1 LAAGS
6 LHVAAV
12 AGGATPIG
20 TTIPI
25 AAADAIHTETI
36 RRIADMSHLS
46 QRAGRRVR
54 ASAVANVTIVIYR
67 TSVVG
72 DAKMDMHP

>member
-1 LAAGS
+1 MGETTGGAAGGSTLAAGS
-6 LHVAAV
+6 LHVAAFT
-12 AGGATPIG
+12 GGARPIG

-46 QRAGRRVR
+46 SGPD
-54 ASAVANVTIVIYR
+54 VAFDIR
-67 TSVVG
+67 G
-72 DAKMDMHP
+72 C